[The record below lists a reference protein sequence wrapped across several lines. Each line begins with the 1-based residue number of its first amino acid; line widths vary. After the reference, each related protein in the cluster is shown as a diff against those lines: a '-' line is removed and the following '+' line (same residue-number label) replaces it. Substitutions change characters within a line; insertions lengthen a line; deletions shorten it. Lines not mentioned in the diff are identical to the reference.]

1 MADWTLRKQ
10 QRRYTIPC
18 RDILILMYR
27 AKSYKN
33 KQANTQISNQEKRQ
47 KACFS
52 SRVVLF
58 FLRFE
63 ECAITL

>member
-10 QRRYTIPC
+10 QRRYTIPG

-33 KQANTQISNQEKRQ
+33 KQANTQISKQEKRQ
-47 KACFS
+47 KHVFRRAL
-52 SRVVLF
+52 RYF
-58 FLRFE
+58 FFVSKNVQ
-63 ECAITL
+63 

>member
-33 KQANTQISNQEKRQ
+33 KQANTQISKQEKRQ
-47 KACFS
+47 THVFRHALCYFCFAS
-52 SRVVLF
+52 KNVQ
-58 FLRFE
+58 
-63 ECAITL
+63 

>member
-18 RDILILMYR
+18 RDILILIYQ

-33 KQANTQISNQEKRQ
+33 KQANTQISKQEKQQ
-47 KACFS
+47 KHVFCLA
-52 SRVVLF
+52 LF
-58 FLRFE
+58 YFFFVSKNVQ
-63 ECAITL
+63 